1 MIDDAERL
9 PAGFDSP
16 LEPIGPFV
24 HAGADVGLH
33 IVYTRLFGGFMQGM
47 GADAVLRTLRE
58 ATAPML
64 VMDSDPDAGF
74 VKGKWKGHSMPTRPR
89 IPDEYR

>member
-1 MIDDAERL
+1 M
-9 PAGFDSP
+9 
-16 LEPIGPFV
+16 

-47 GADAVLRTLRE
+47 GADAVLRTMRE
-58 ATAPML
+58 ATAPTL

-74 VKGKWKGHSMPTRPR
+74 VKGRWKGHAMPKGRGFLMNTTESGESG
-89 IPDEYR
+89 IYVQVADTGLAQSDQ